1 MILRT
6 QEKQVQIEIMKDE
19 IRTMKKIIKNGIV
32 VTMNAAGDVW
42 DHGYVMFEDT
52 KILAAGPEDEL
63 EKTLQE
69 LTAQGILKA
78 GETFEEIDAKR
89 AIVIPGL
96 VNTHCH
102 LGMIPFRGLGDDCKD
117 RLRVFLL
124 PMENQ
129 AMDAEMARLS
139 TRYAIGELLLSG
151 VTTVLDMYYFE
162 EVVAKVM
169 DEMGIRGIAGQ
180 TVMEKDSCDSKNADE
195 AIRRGIALIEA
206 YKDHPRVSGAITPH
220 GTTTCSPE
228 TLKRAYE
235 EDVKAGTVFTLHV
248 AEMDYEMTQL
258 REQYNMTPIEFME
271 HIGVLGPN
279 TLAAHSIRTTEHDVE
294 ILAKHGAS
302 VAHCIASNTKAAK
315 GVAPVSLMHKHGM
328 SVAILV
334 VAADDGVMPQTVEAI
349 NHAKAAGVEI
359 IVAINKIDK
368 PSANVERVKQ
378 ELSEYE
384 LIPEDWGG
392 NTVFVPVSAHTK
404 EGIPELLEMIL
415 LTAEVKELKANPNRR
430 ARGLVIEA
438 QLDKGRGPVAPV
450 LVQKGT
456 LRVGDAVAAGC
467 CYGKVRAMMDDK
479 GNRVK
484 EAGPSTPVEIL
495 GLNDVPNAG
504 EIFIAHQNEKEAR
517 SFAETS

>member
-1 MILRT
+1 MCRWLRST
-6 QEKQVQIEIMKDE
+6 GSSFTARRRFSPRIVEEPDQIEIMKDE

-32 VTMNAAGDVW
+32 VTMNVAGDVW

-169 DEMGIRGIAGQ
+169 DEMGIRGIAGE

-195 AIRRGIALIEA
+195 AISIQRSPACFWS
-206 YKDHPRVSGAITPH
+206 DHAPRNDDLQPG
-220 GTTTCSPE
+220 
-228 TLKRAYE
+228 
-235 EDVKAGTVFTLHV
+235 DFKAG
-248 AEMDYEMTQL
+248 
-258 REQYNMTPIEFME
+258 I
-271 HIGVLGPN
+271 
-279 TLAAHSIRTTEHDVE
+279 
-294 ILAKHGAS
+294 
-302 VAHCIASNTKAAK
+302 
-315 GVAPVSLMHKHGM
+315 
-328 SVAILV
+328 
-334 VAADDGVMPQTVEAI
+334 
-349 NHAKAAGVEI
+349 
-359 IVAINKIDK
+359 
-368 PSANVERVKQ
+368 
-378 ELSEYE
+378 
-384 LIPEDWGG
+384 
-392 NTVFVPVSAHTK
+392 
-404 EGIPELLEMIL
+404 
-415 LTAEVKELKANPNRR
+415 
-430 ARGLVIEA
+430 
-438 QLDKGRGPVAPV
+438 
-450 LVQKGT
+450 
-456 LRVGDAVAAGC
+456 
-467 CYGKVRAMMDDK
+467 
-479 GNRVK
+479 
-484 EAGPSTPVEIL
+484 
-495 GLNDVPNAG
+495 
-504 EIFIAHQNEKEAR
+504 
-517 SFAETS
+517 

>member
-1 MILRT
+1 MCRWLRST
-6 QEKQVQIEIMKDE
+6 GSSFTARRRFSPRIVEEPDQIEIMKDE

-78 GETFEEIDAKR
+78 GEIFEEIDAKR

-169 DEMGIRGIAGQ
+169 DEMGIRGIAGE
-180 TVMEKDSCDSKNADE
+180 TVTEKDSCDSKNADE
-195 AIRRGIALIEA
+195 AIRRGSALIEA

-328 SVAILV
+328 SVGFGT
-334 VAADDGVMPQTVEAI
+334 DGPA
-349 NHAKAAGVEI
+349 
-359 IVAINKIDK
+359 
-368 PSANVERVKQ
+368 S
-378 ELSEYE
+378 
-384 LIPEDWGG
+384 G
-392 NTVFVPVSAHTK
+392 NTLDLFIQMRMCENFHKNELHDRSAFPAKEVVSMATIEGARALGLGDITGSIEPGKQADLVLVETDSPNMFPVYDPYSALVYSAIASNVRDVYVAG
-404 EGIPELLEMIL
+404 ECL
-415 LTAEVKELKANPNRR
+415 VKEKK
-430 ARGLVIEA
+430 LVREDFAKIRNDLREKMERTA
-438 QLDKGRGPVAPV
+438 FKDMKN
-450 LVQKGT
+450 LV
-456 LRVGDAVAAGC
+456 
-467 CYGKVRAMMDDK
+467 
-479 GNRVK
+479 
-484 EAGPSTPVEIL
+484 
-495 GLNDVPNAG
+495 
-504 EIFIAHQNEKEAR
+504 
-517 SFAETS
+517 

>member
-1 MILRT
+1 MCRWLRST
-6 QEKQVQIEIMKDE
+6 GSSFTARRRFSPRIVEEPDQIEIMKDE

-169 DEMGIRGIAGQ
+169 DEMGIRGIAGE

-206 YKDHPRVSGAITPH
+206 YRDHPRVSGAITPH

-315 GVAPVSLMHKHGM
+315 GVAPVSLMHKRGM
-328 SVAILV
+328 SVGFGT
-334 VAADDGVMPQTVEAI
+334 DGPA
-349 NHAKAAGVEI
+349 
-359 IVAINKIDK
+359 
-368 PSANVERVKQ
+368 S
-378 ELSEYE
+378 
-384 LIPEDWGG
+384 G
-392 NTVFVPVSAHTK
+392 NTLDLFIQMRMCENFHKNELRDRSAFPAKEVVSMATIEGARALGLGDITGSIEPGKQADLVLVETDSPNMFPVYDPYSALVYSAIASNVRDVYVAG
-404 EGIPELLEMIL
+404 ECL
-415 LTAEVKELKANPNRR
+415 VKEKK
-430 ARGLVIEA
+430 LVREDFAKIRNDLREKMERTA
-438 QLDKGRGPVAPV
+438 FKDMKN
-450 LVQKGT
+450 LV
-456 LRVGDAVAAGC
+456 
-467 CYGKVRAMMDDK
+467 
-479 GNRVK
+479 
-484 EAGPSTPVEIL
+484 
-495 GLNDVPNAG
+495 
-504 EIFIAHQNEKEAR
+504 
-517 SFAETS
+517 

>member
-1 MILRT
+1 MRSTGSSFTARRRFSPRIV
-6 QEKQVQIEIMKDE
+6 EEPDQIEIMKDE

-52 KILAAGPEDEL
+52 KILAAGPEEEL
-63 EKTLQE
+63 EKALQE

-169 DEMGIRGIAGQ
+169 DEMGIRGIAGE
-180 TVMEKDSCDSKNADE
+180 TVMEKDSCDSRNADE

-228 TLKRAYE
+228 TLKRVYE
-235 EDVKAGTVFTLHV
+235 EDVKAETIFTLHV

-328 SVAILV
+328 SVGFGT
-334 VAADDGVMPQTVEAI
+334 DGPA
-349 NHAKAAGVEI
+349 
-359 IVAINKIDK
+359 
-368 PSANVERVKQ
+368 S
-378 ELSEYE
+378 
-384 LIPEDWGG
+384 G
-392 NTVFVPVSAHTK
+392 NTLDLFIQMRMCENFHKNELHDRSAFPAKEVVSMATIEGARALGLGDITGSIEPGKQADLVLVETDSPNMFPVYDPYSALVYSAIASNVRDVYVAG
-404 EGIPELLEMIL
+404 ECL
-415 LTAEVKELKANPNRR
+415 VKEKK
-430 ARGLVIEA
+430 LVREDFAKIRNDLREKMERTA
-438 QLDKGRGPVAPV
+438 FKDMKN
-450 LVQKGT
+450 LV
-456 LRVGDAVAAGC
+456 
-467 CYGKVRAMMDDK
+467 
-479 GNRVK
+479 
-484 EAGPSTPVEIL
+484 
-495 GLNDVPNAG
+495 
-504 EIFIAHQNEKEAR
+504 
-517 SFAETS
+517 

>member
-1 MILRT
+1 MCRWLRST
-6 QEKQVQIEIMKDE
+6 GSSFTARRRFSPRIVEEPDQIEIMKDE

-129 AMDAEMARLS
+129 AMDAEMAKLS

-169 DEMGIRGIAGQ
+169 DEMGIRGIAGE

-328 SVAILV
+328 SV
-334 VAADDGVMPQTVEAI
+334 GFG
-349 NHAKAAGVEI
+349 NAGP
-359 IVAINKIDK
+359 A
-368 PSANVERVKQ
+368 S
-378 ELSEYE
+378 
-384 LIPEDWGG
+384 G
-392 NTVFVPVSAHTK
+392 NTLDLFIQMRMCENFHKNELHDRSAFPAKEVVSMATIEGARALGLGDITGSIEPGKQADLVLVETDSPNMFPVYDPYSALVYSAIASNVRDVYVAG
-404 EGIPELLEMIL
+404 ECL
-415 LTAEVKELKANPNRR
+415 VKEKK
-430 ARGLVIEA
+430 LVREDFAKIRNDLREKMERTA
-438 QLDKGRGPVAPV
+438 FKDMKN
-450 LVQKGT
+450 LV
-456 LRVGDAVAAGC
+456 
-467 CYGKVRAMMDDK
+467 
-479 GNRVK
+479 
-484 EAGPSTPVEIL
+484 
-495 GLNDVPNAG
+495 
-504 EIFIAHQNEKEAR
+504 
-517 SFAETS
+517 

>member
-1 MILRT
+1 MRPAAGFSPRIV
-6 QEKQVQIEIMKDE
+6 EEADQIEIMKDE

-52 KILAAGPEDEL
+52 KILAAGPEEEL
-63 EKTLQE
+63 EKALQE

-129 AMDAEMARLS
+129 AMDAEMAKLS

-169 DEMGIRGIAGQ
+169 DEMGIRGIAGE

-195 AIRRGIALIEA
+195 AIERGIALIEA

-328 SVAILV
+328 SVGFGT
-334 VAADDGVMPQTVEAI
+334 DGPA
-349 NHAKAAGVEI
+349 
-359 IVAINKIDK
+359 
-368 PSANVERVKQ
+368 S
-378 ELSEYE
+378 
-384 LIPEDWGG
+384 G
-392 NTVFVPVSAHTK
+392 NTLDLFIQMRMCENFHKNELHDRSAFPAKEVVSMATIEGARALGLGDITGSIEPGKQADLVLVETDSPNMFPVYDPYSALVYSAIASNVRDVYVAG
-404 EGIPELLEMIL
+404 ECL
-415 LTAEVKELKANPNRR
+415 VKEKK
-430 ARGLVIEA
+430 LVREDFAKIRNDLREKMERTA
-438 QLDKGRGPVAPV
+438 FKDMKN
-450 LVQKGT
+450 LV
-456 LRVGDAVAAGC
+456 
-467 CYGKVRAMMDDK
+467 
-479 GNRVK
+479 
-484 EAGPSTPVEIL
+484 
-495 GLNDVPNAG
+495 
-504 EIFIAHQNEKEAR
+504 
-517 SFAETS
+517 

>member
-1 MILRT
+1 MCRWLRST
-6 QEKQVQIEIMKDE
+6 GSSFTARRRFSPRIVEEPDQIEIMKDE

-52 KILAAGPEDEL
+52 KILAAGPEEEL
-63 EKTLQE
+63 EKALQE

-129 AMDAEMARLS
+129 AMDAEMAKLS

-169 DEMGIRGIAGQ
+169 DEMGIRGIAGE

-195 AIRRGIALIEA
+195 AIERGIALIEA

-271 HIGVLGPN
+271 HIGVLGSN

-328 SVAILV
+328 SVGFGT
-334 VAADDGVMPQTVEAI
+334 DGPA
-349 NHAKAAGVEI
+349 
-359 IVAINKIDK
+359 
-368 PSANVERVKQ
+368 S
-378 ELSEYE
+378 
-384 LIPEDWGG
+384 G
-392 NTVFVPVSAHTK
+392 NTLDLFIQMRMCENFHKNELHDRSAFPAKEVVSMATIEGARALGLGDITGSIEPGKQADLVLVETDSPNMFPVYDPYSALVYSAIASNVRDVYVAG
-404 EGIPELLEMIL
+404 ECL
-415 LTAEVKELKANPNRR
+415 VKEKK
-430 ARGLVIEA
+430 LVREDFAKIRNDLREKMERTA
-438 QLDKGRGPVAPV
+438 FKDMKN
-450 LVQKGT
+450 LV
-456 LRVGDAVAAGC
+456 
-467 CYGKVRAMMDDK
+467 
-479 GNRVK
+479 
-484 EAGPSTPVEIL
+484 
-495 GLNDVPNAG
+495 
-504 EIFIAHQNEKEAR
+504 
-517 SFAETS
+517 